1 LVETLI
7 REARISINPLESFEI
22 PPNFLALID
31 SEIISSKN
39 GGETNELEPID
50 INNRLWIAI
59 GRWLGLEGSIKR
71 RQVRRYLKSK
81 WENLRHALDLRNDAD
96 TPDMVNEGITRRK
109 KSRLITFSRDNFRS
123 LDKLIKFRYITKP
136 ECITDLSGQT
146 MIHLEQLNDQTAV
159 TQATDAVTRYYFHTL
174 KHPSHRSDEFWKNF
188 IEHFGV
194 YARNNLLPYTSS
206 NTASAHN
213 IEHQECVDAL
223 LRDLEPLSTSINEF
237 VREYYGELY
246 GKLEKLS
253 WGVFGPK
260 PFGAFPMIAI
270 NFNTISDYHWDEH
283 DEPNSLCCLV
293 ALGDFE
299 GGELCFPQLQ
309 IIVPLRPGQI
319 VAFSS
324 RLLLHGNF
332 PITRGIRHSVV
343 YFVHSMFFHHLR
355 DFSSIYEDLEA
366 GIERDARGALV
377 SSIPRQDLNDAR
389 DLNNRITLSQP
400 KKSQTEIPERSC
412 DKRRGN
418 IGK

>member
-1 LVETLI
+1 VKYRTENLNEDLW
-7 REARISINPLESFEI
+7 LSF
-22 PPNFLALID
+22 
-31 SEIISSKN
+31 
-39 GGETNELEPID
+39 
-50 INNRLWIAI
+50 
-59 GRWLGLEGSIKR
+59 GRWLGMEEPMTR
-71 RQVRRYLKSK
+71 REVRQHLRRK
-81 WENLRHALDLRNDAD
+81 WKKISHAMELRNNIVGSQDQSG
-96 TPDMVNEGITRRK
+96 TPGSVHFLSKTTKRISRKTKAQLIISTREN
-109 KSRLITFSRDNFRS
+109 FSS
-123 LDKLIKFRYITKP
+123 LKELVGFRYIVDP
-136 ECITDLSGQT
+136 ECVTDMNGRSL
-146 MIHLEQLNDQTAV
+146 IHLEKLNDPNAV
-159 TQATDAVTRYYFHTL
+159 SKATDAVNRYYFHTL
-174 KHPSHRSDEFWKNF
+174 ENPSHRSDEFWTNF

-206 NTASAHN
+206 NTASTHN
-213 IEHQECVDAL
+213 VEHQECVDTL
-223 LRDLEPLSTSINEF
+223 LRDLEPLSISINEF
-237 VREYYGELY
+237 VREYYEELY

-260 PFGAFPMIAI
+260 PFGVFPMIAI

-309 IIVPLRPGQI
+309 IIVPLRPGQV

-332 PITRGIRHSVV
+332 PVTRGIRHSIV
-343 YFVHSMFFHHLR
+343 YFVHSTFFHHLR

-366 GIERDARGALV
+366 GIERDARGTLV
-377 SSIPRQDLNDAR
+377 SMIPQQDLNDAR
-389 DLNNRITLSQP
+389 DLNNRIMLSQP
-400 KKSQTEIPERSC
+400 KKRQIEMPEKSC